1 MTLKLATL
9 RLIFTEMFII
19 VKYGRNK
26 SLLCNPMCATIN
38 LLRSIK
44 RRSGYGNSNVVV
56 DLSDKTGMFYIIL
69 YFCFL
74 LTLMGFYY

>member
-1 MTLKLATL
+1 
-9 RLIFTEMFII
+9 
-19 VKYGRNK
+19 
-26 SLLCNPMCATIN
+26 MCATIN